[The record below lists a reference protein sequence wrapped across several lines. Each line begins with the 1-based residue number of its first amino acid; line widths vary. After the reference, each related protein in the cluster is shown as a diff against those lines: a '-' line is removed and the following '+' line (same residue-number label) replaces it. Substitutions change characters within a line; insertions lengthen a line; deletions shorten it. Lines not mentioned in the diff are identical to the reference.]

1 MILQKA
7 GPPSGPCRGVFLAP
21 VRHSVDT
28 AESIAPD
35 TPDAE
40 QPPAPSPTSY
50 AAQSEA
56 LILHRETCSKPLPWR
71 KPRKWHGPEEVER
84 LIVFCF

>member
-1 MILQKA
+1 M
-7 GPPSGPCRGVFLAP
+7 
-21 VRHSVDT
+21 DT

-56 LILHRETCSKPLPWR
+56 LILHRETCSKLLPWR

-84 LIVFCF
+84 LTVFCFWISAIRMLGSGLDQCLPSG